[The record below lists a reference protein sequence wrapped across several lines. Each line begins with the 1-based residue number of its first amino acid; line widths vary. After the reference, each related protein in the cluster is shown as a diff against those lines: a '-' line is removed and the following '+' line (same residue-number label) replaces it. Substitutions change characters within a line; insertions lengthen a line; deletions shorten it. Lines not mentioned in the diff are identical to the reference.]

1 MTKRT
6 FAITM
11 VALPLVFAAVNV
23 VLFFVSM
30 GGHGMIWAAI
40 MCQASSQM
48 ATVFKSDI
56 WPDGDY

>member
-40 MCQASSQM
+40 MCLSL
-48 ATVFKSDI
+48 I
-56 WPDGDY
+56 HI